1 MGICSQKSQSLGE
14 KAETDGKKWGEGFQK
29 GDFVAIK
36 RDREE
41 NTGMREEKAEM
52 WGQNVDIR
60 GQIKGLGAKRGKGS
74 LKEQIWGQKGH
85 IWGEKKGDLG
95 RKSGDLGV
103 KTQRFGVKR
112 SSSGGRNGASKGERH
127 SGRKLKEKHIGL

>member
-1 MGICSQKSQSLGE
+1 
-14 KAETDGKKWGEGFQK
+14 
-29 GDFVAIK
+29 
-36 RDREE
+36 
-41 NTGMREEKAEM
+41 MREEKAEM

-85 IWGEKKGDLG
+85 IWGDKKGDLG

-112 SSSGGRNGASKGERH
+112 SSSGARNGGSKGERH
-127 SGRKLKEKHIGL
+127 SGGKLEEKHIGL